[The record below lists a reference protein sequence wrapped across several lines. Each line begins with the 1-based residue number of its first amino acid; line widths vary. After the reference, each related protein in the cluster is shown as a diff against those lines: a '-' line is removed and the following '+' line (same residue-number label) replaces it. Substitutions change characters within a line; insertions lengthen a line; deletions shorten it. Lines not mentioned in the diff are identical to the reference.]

1 MMVLALGLLTKKLT
15 VMKKFYL
22 IIASLVIFQ
31 TYTHAQKGT
40 NKLMLGA
47 DVAIPTGDFADL
59 ANVGGGIMGKLLF
72 GISGSD
78 QITAT
83 TGVTFH
89 GGKSLDG
96 IPSDLKLTMRVIP
109 ILGGYRHNFNGLFI
123 EPQVG
128 VGIFGATAKY
138 QGESDSNSDN
148 GFAWAVGFGYSKNNF
163 ETGVRYQSF
172 EKDGSL
178 SLIGIHI
185 GYIFPL
191 KKK

>member
-1 MMVLALGLLTKKLT
+1 MKKLCFI
-15 VMKKFYL
+15 V
-22 IIASLVIFQ
+22 ASLVVFQ
-31 TYTHAQKGT
+31 MYSQAQKGD

-47 DVAIPTGDFADL
+47 DVALPTGDFADL

-72 GISGSD
+72 GISSSD

-83 TGVTFH
+83 TGITFH
-89 GGKSLDG
+89 GGKSIDG

-109 ILGGYRHNFNGLFI
+109 ILGGYRHNFNSLFI

-138 QGESDSNSDN
+138 MGESDSNSDN
-148 GFAWAVGFGYSKNNF
+148 GFAWAVGFGYTKNNF
-163 ETGVRYQSF
+163 DTGIRYQSF

-178 SLIGIHI
+178 SLIGVHV
-185 GYIFPL
+185 GYTFSL